1 MRPFLG
7 RVPLRTPGSRSLG
20 QVEFTDPWGGFH
32 RVTIEPEAVPNE
44 IPPFNAPYSEE
55 SRARDAR
62 EESYRRKISAKR
74 QECEFLDR
82 NAEDYKDYY
91 EGLEDP
97 SDEDYQA
104 YSHAVDAYNECLDT
118 IDGLIN
124 EMNTAPVDFGVT
136 PQGTEYQ
143 WPQEVPEPTGRPFD
157 PGETPY
163 VHHPEDYPPV
173 ASVDDSWP
181 EEVPYPPSVV
191 PEPEPPELV
200 EPPPPPPVTPP
211 TTASV
216 DWRTSGCPAG
226 TARLVRGGMCVSSA
240 LVSTG
245 LTTPTTIPAPTPT
258 TPFTLGW
265 RIPLSPRLG
274 LRRLGRL

>member
-7 RVPLRTPGSRSLG
+7 RVPLRVPGSRSLG
-20 QVEFTDPWGGFH
+20 QVEFTDPWGGYH
-32 RVTIEPEAVPNE
+32 RITVEPAPVPEE
-44 IPPFNAPYSEE
+44 IPPFNAPFSEE
-55 SRARDAR
+55 SRLRDQR

-104 YSHAVDAYNECLDT
+104 YSHSVDAYNECLDK
-118 IDGLIN
+118 IDALID

-136 PQGTEYQ
+136 PQGTDYQ
-143 WPQEVPEPTGRPFD
+143 WPVEVPEPTGRPFV
-157 PGETPY
+157 PEEPY
-163 VHHPEDYPPV
+163 IPERPPV
-173 ASVDDSWP
+173 ASVDRPYEWP
-181 EEVPYPPSVV
+181 EEVPQPPEVV

-200 EPPPPPPVTPP
+200 EQPPQ

-226 TARLVRGGMCVSSA
+226 TARLVRGGMCVSSG
-240 LVSTG
+240 LVSSA
-245 LTTPTTIPAPTPT
+245 LTTPVTTA
-258 TPFTLGW
+258 TPFTMGRAMLGQVH
-265 RIPLSPRLG
+265 LV
-274 LRRLGRL
+274 RRPGAF

>member
-7 RVPLRTPGSRSLG
+7 RVPLKASGSRSLG

-32 RVTIEPEAVPNE
+32 RVTVEPPP
-44 IPPFNAPYSEE
+44 IPPTFKPFNAPFSEE
-55 SRARDAR
+55 SRLRDER
-62 EESYRRKISAKR
+62 EELYHRKIEAKR
-74 QECEFLDR
+74 QECEFLDK

-91 EGLEDP
+91 EGLEDS

-104 YSHAVDAYNECLDT
+104 YSHAVDAYNECLDK
-118 IDGLIN
+118 IDALID

-136 PQGTEYQ
+136 PQGGYE
-143 WPQEVPEPTGRPFD
+143 WPAEVPEPTGRPFD
-157 PGETPY
+157 PGEVPY

-181 EEVPYPPSVV
+181 EEVPQPPSVV

-200 EPPPPPPVTPP
+200 EQPP
-211 TTASV
+211 TVASM

-226 TARLVRGGMCVSSA
+226 TQRLVRGGMCVSSG

-245 LTTPTTIPAPTPT
+245 LTTPSPVPT
-258 TPFTLGW
+258 TPFTMGR
-265 RIPLSPRLG
+265 RIPLSPGLGVRALG
-274 LRRLGRL
+274 LF